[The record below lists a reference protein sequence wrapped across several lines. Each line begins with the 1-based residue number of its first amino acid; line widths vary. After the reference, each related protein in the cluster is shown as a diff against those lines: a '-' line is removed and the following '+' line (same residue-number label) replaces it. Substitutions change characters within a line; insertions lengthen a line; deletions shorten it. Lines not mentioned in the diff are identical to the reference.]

1 MIKINNL
8 TKYYGD
14 KLLFKN
20 INLDI
25 FSGEKIGIVGSN
37 GAGKSTFLKI
47 IAGEVEPDS
56 GTVKTTGKSA
66 YAGQIAEELD
76 LNNISKDDF
85 ITFLKNKNKWL
96 CHNKW
101 LIFDEK

>member
-56 GTVKTTGKSA
+56 GAVKTTGKIA

>member
-25 FSGEKIGIVGSN
+25 FSGEEIGIVGSN

-56 GTVKTTGKSA
+56 GAVKATGKIA
-66 YAGQIAEELD
+66 YAGQIAEEFD
-76 LNNISKDDF
+76 LNNIIKVNTD
-85 ITFLKNKNKWL
+85 IREIKGIIN
-96 CHNKW
+96 
-101 LIFDEK
+101 E

>member
-37 GAGKSTFLKI
+37 GAGKSTF
-47 IAGEVEPDS
+47 
-56 GTVKTTGKSA
+56 
-66 YAGQIAEELD
+66 
-76 LNNISKDDF
+76 
-85 ITFLKNKNKWL
+85 
-96 CHNKW
+96 
-101 LIFDEK
+101 